1 MDEGKYLSEVSG
13 RLRRAGF
20 TVEQD
25 ERLASIS
32 LDSQPLCQINGSGGV
47 RRGIQADEHLNA
59 ACDRAVDIVRT
70 TAAYTRERRNLP
82 KRLCS
87 VSRMWYSVGE
97 RGAKRWEIR
106 NRETREN
113 V

>member
-1 MDEGKYLSEVSG
+1 MDEEKYLNEVSG

-20 TVEQD
+20 TAEQD

-47 RRGIQADEHLNA
+47 RRGVQADGHLDA

-70 TAAYTRERRNLP
+70 TAAYWKQME
-82 KRLCS
+82 
-87 VSRMWYSVGE
+87 
-97 RGAKRWEIR
+97 GADL
-106 NRETREN
+106 
-113 V
+113 